1 MIGLISLLGVKR
13 IKLEV
18 MGRYGFQ
25 GELFPLWDLLP
36 TGSTDSVPWI
46 FVEPRQCSFTRC
58 AAGQPEASGWN
69 SAAYCIRNCVVLLLV
84 SLVL

>member
-1 MIGLISLLGVKR
+1 MTGLVSLLGVKR

-25 GELFPLWDLLP
+25 GELFLLWDLLP

-46 FVEPRQCSFTRC
+46 FVEPR
-58 AAGQPEASGWN
+58 
-69 SAAYCIRNCVVLLLV
+69 
-84 SLVL
+84 